1 MIQCFRVIRRL
12 HSPVSSYFSSGL
24 PIPVNTMSKIKINM
38 QKHLFFYKTVT
49 LVITLMTF
57 SGCVIGKRS
66 VFVDKMWEKPILTI
80 NQDTLIVKTSL
91 TSTGSAICTYEINIL
106 VDESEKKVYLSAY
119 EALVRTNSRDILTI
133 LLYPFT
139 RPCKFVFHIKLSKYK
154 VYEPNSFE
162 YYWRDPDKKITKL
175 EITP

>member
-1 MIQCFRVIRRL
+1 MYPTKNL
-12 HSPVSSYFSSGL
+12 EL
-24 PIPVNTMSKIKINM
+24 EINKM
-38 QKHLFFYKTVT
+38 QKNLIFYTTVV
-49 LVITLMTF
+49 LVITVTTL

-66 VFVDKMWEKPILTI
+66 IYVDEMLEKPILMI

-91 TSTGSAICTYEINIL
+91 TSTGSAICTYEINIS
-106 VDESEKKVYLSAY
+106 VDKMEKRVFISAY
-119 EALVRTNSRDILTI
+119 EALVRTKNRDIVTI

-139 RPCKFVFHIKLSKYK
+139 RPCKFVSHFKLSKYN
-154 VYEPNSFE
+154 VYEPHSFE

>member
-1 MIQCFRVIRRL
+1 
-12 HSPVSSYFSSGL
+12 
-24 PIPVNTMSKIKINM
+24 M
-38 QKHLFFYKTVT
+38 QKNLIFYIIVA
-49 LVITLMTF
+49 LVITVTTF

-66 VFVDKMWEKPILTI
+66 VYVDKIWEKPILMI

-91 TSTGSAICTYEINIL
+91 TSTGSAICTYEINIS
-106 VDESEKKVYLSAY
+106 VDKSEKKVYISAY
-119 EALVRTNSRDILTI
+119 EALVRTNKRDIVTI

-139 RPCKFVFHIKLSKYK
+139 RPCKFVYQFKLSKYK